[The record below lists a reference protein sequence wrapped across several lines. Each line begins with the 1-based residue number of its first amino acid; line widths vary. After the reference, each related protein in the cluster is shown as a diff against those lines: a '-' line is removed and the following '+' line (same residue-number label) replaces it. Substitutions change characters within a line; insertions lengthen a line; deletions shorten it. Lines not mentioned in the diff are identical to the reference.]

1 MMPSDWLDPE
11 ALFVRQQ
18 QQQSVNALPQKQ
30 REAITLFNLEGYSQ
44 KEIAR
49 FLGVSVATVG
59 KRLFDAR
66 KGLEKRILNMA
77 KENLNNNK
85 PDPSFADKVQ
95 FFIALKTGDADTMA
109 QLLKKDATLADTKAD
124 SDVIHI
130 NRGTTPIDWAA
141 SVGDEAVIELLLQH
155 GVDINKATSYDTPLH
170 CAVMAG
176 QHQTTRFLLSRKA
189 NVNASG
195 GCDHTPLHRAV
206 MRDDQE
212 MVELL
217 LKAGA
222 QADATDFKGQ
232 TAADWA
238 ALKGY
243 RSLL

>member
-1 MMPSDWLDPE
+1 L
-11 ALFVRQQ
+11 A
-18 QQQSVNALPQKQ
+18 
-30 REAITLFNLEGYSQ
+30 TLSTASSTL
-44 KEIAR
+44 
-49 FLGVSVATVG
+49 
-59 KRLFDAR
+59 
-66 KGLEKRILNMA
+66 
-77 KENLNNNK
+77 
-85 PDPSFADKVQ
+85 Q

-155 GVDINKATSYDTPLH
+155 GVDINQATSYDTPLH

-176 QHQTTRFLLSRKA
+176 QHQTARFLLSRKA

-222 QADATDFKGQ
+222 QADVPDFKGQ

-243 RSLL
+243 RSLLERLVEHGARPPLVPLREPPVKPKSAALRTVPVGPAVLGRMLDANGIPLDGQDAPADTSRSPL